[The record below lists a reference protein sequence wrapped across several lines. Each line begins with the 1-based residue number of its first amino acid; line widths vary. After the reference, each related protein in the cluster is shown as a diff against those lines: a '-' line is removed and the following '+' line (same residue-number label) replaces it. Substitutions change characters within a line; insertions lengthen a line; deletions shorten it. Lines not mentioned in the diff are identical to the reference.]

1 MRLSKFLTTL
11 AVVLTAAFSSTATAQ
26 LQPKTGIEP
35 KLFDR
40 TARDREQVVP
50 QVRTLATQSTT
61 YCTQTATNAAAPAVI
76 SSMLLTNVAGYMVS
90 SVGAASL
97 TGWTITTSIAPM
109 SYAGKVQVHISDTSG
124 DTAPLCQ
131 YLQICGDLWNGSPYC
146 ETADGTSASTTIV
159 GETVARITAASF
171 SRITRVRLASC
182 SGVDADDTLFVKQSN
197 HVALKYRISA
207 TPTNDIVSVC
217 AYQHMPTTTANAAMR
232 CVPASQLSIDSSL
245 IGNSV
250 NILDA
255 DFRVG
260 ASLNQCPPENST
272 IAVWFRASPNATTY

>member
-1 MRLSKFLTTL
+1 MRLSKFLTIAAVAL
-11 AVVLTAAFSSTATAQ
+11 AAAVSSTAAAQ

-40 TARDREQVVP
+40 TGRDREQVIP

-76 SSMLLTNVAGYMVS
+76 STSLLTNVAGYMVS
-90 SVGAASL
+90 AVGAASL

-109 SYAGKVQVHISDTSG
+109 AYAGKVQVHISDTAG

-131 YLQICGDLWNGSPYC
+131 YVQLCGELWNGSVDC
-146 ETADGTSASTTIV
+146 EEYNGTASSATQV
-159 GETVARITAASF
+159 GETVTLLSAGSY
-171 SRITRVRLASC
+171 SRITRLRLASC
-182 SGVDADDTLFVKQSN
+182 SGVDADDTLFVKQTP
-197 HVALKYRISA
+197 HIALKYRISN
-207 TPTNDIVSVC
+207 TPTRDVLSVC

-232 CVPASQLSIDSSL
+232 CVPASQLSFDTSL
-245 IGNSV
+245 IANSV

-272 IAVWFRASPNATTY
+272 IQVWYRASPNVTTY